1 MGLRPQS
8 LSQAQAGER
17 GWERQRRPALEEE
30 GGRKGRKVDVVKL
43 DLEQLQGD
51 WERQGADCGWT
62 DGGKKEESL
71 NRD

>member
-51 WERQGADCGWT
+51 WE
-62 DGGKKEESL
+62 
-71 NRD
+71 